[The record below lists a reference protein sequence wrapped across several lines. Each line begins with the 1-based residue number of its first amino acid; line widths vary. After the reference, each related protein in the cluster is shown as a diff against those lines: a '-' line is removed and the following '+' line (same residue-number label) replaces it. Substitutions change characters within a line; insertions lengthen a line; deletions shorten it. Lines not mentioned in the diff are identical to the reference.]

1 MTNHK
6 SKSRVV
12 ELPYADVRD
21 ATIFVELGGAEV
33 SGVTPEGEVL
43 FTQGLLAGRV
53 RASDFLPFME
63 QSELLLV
70 RGHFTAVAA
79 RRGRTKRVTY
89 GEGAT
94 RTGARPDWRPRTE
107 SKFEREMRATIGAL
121 TKRVQQ
127 QDEQLDEARRERRRV
142 RRAEQQAQ
150 EQLVQVVEE
159 VKEPQETDFPSDVE

>member
-43 FTQGLLAGRV
+43 FTQGLPAGRV

-89 GEGAT
+89 GEGAA
-94 RTGARPDWRPRTE
+94 RTGANPDWRPRTE
-107 SKFEREMRATIGAL
+107 SKFEREMRATIGVL

-127 QDEQLDEARRERRRV
+127 QDEQLDEARRV